1 MTNDASGPP
10 DRSHDSEGSEELL
23 LVVEVAARRCALRA
37 RDVVEVHRLVRVSP
51 LPHAPTIIEGL
62 IDAHGELLPVVDLGR
77 RFSGLPLRPD
87 LSHTLVIVDTASRRL
102 ALHVEQTVDLVSVDT
117 GSLRQGEVAEAP
129 YADGVA
135 VLPDDLVVIYD
146 LEAFL
151 SIHEAAEL
159 DEALLLEK
167 QRVP

>member
-1 MTNDASGPP
+1 MTNDESGPP
-10 DRSHDSEGSEELL
+10 EASLDSEGSEELL
-23 LVVEVAARRCALRA
+23 LVVEVAGRRCALRA
-37 RDVVEVHRLVRVSP
+37 QDVVEVHRLVRVSP
-51 LPHAPTIIEGL
+51 LPHAPAIIEGL
-62 IDAHGELLPVVDLGR
+62 IDAHGELLPMVDLGR
-77 RFSGLPLRPD
+77 RFTGLPLRPD
-87 LSHTLVIVDTASRRL
+87 PSHTLVIVDTAARRL

-167 QRVP
+167 ERIP